1 MFISRLTNLVKK
13 GKKIVMKFFKN
24 KNNFILVQFFVTA
37 DSYCTMKRD
46 RGKKKSTF
54 QSKQALFNLF
64 AS

>member
-1 MFISRLTNLVKK
+1 MT
-13 GKKIVMKFFKN
+13 FFKN